1 MDPFELLESLT
12 VSSPQMDFNFF
23 GLLKIP
29 VLMLLFGNMF
39 FSLILYLRIRI
50 LSDTFSSPENKIVKT
65 VILLHLFVTIIG
77 SLISLLFVILS

>member
-12 VSSPQMDFNFF
+12 VPSPQMDFNFF

-29 VLMLLFGNMF
+29 VLLLLFGNMF